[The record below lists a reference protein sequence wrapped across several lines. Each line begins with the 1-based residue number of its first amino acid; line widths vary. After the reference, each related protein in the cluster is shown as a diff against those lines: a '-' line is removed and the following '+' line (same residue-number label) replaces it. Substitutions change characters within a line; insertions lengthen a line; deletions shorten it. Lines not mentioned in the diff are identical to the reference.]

1 MVRLFL
7 AAVCSVVSGNL
18 LITYLEKTL
27 NSAQSLDT
35 LRDVLLTAENRAA
48 AAAAYPQDLLAN
60 KLVAWMAGAFLAGL
74 VLSSIL
80 KQKNKWVHAIVVL
93 FYLTAAYVNIVI
105 VPHPAWVAAAIP
117 AVFIVPFL
125 GGYGLAAYISE
136 VQRMPV
142 FEEQKNSSTNG
153 QPAV

>member
-80 KQKNKWVHAIVVL
+80 KQKNK
-93 FYLTAAYVNIVI
+93 
-105 VPHPAWVAAAIP
+105 
-117 AVFIVPFL
+117 
-125 GGYGLAAYISE
+125 
-136 VQRMPV
+136 
-142 FEEQKNSSTNG
+142 
-153 QPAV
+153 